1 MIRFVVIILAAAGAA
16 FILSRLFPQMGSV
29 AFVLPII
36 SVSVSWLML
45 AAIGV
50 GGVAY
55 KVTK

>member
-1 MIRFVVIILAAAGAA
+1 MIRFVVILLAMAGSA

-29 AFVLPII
+29 AFILPLI

-45 AAIGV
+45 AAVGV
-50 GGVAY
+50 GGIAY

>member
-1 MIRFVVIILAAAGAA
+1 MIRFVVILLAMAGSA

-29 AFVLPII
+29 AFILPII

-45 AAIGV
+45 SALGV
-50 GGVAY
+50 GALAY